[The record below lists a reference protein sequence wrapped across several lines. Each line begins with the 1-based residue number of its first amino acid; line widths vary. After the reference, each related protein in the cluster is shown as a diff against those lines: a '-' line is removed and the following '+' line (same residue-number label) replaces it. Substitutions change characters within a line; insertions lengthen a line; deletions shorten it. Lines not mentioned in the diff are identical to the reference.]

1 MDMRNT
7 FDVSSL
13 SANDYVSLKELNNR
27 LCTIGKFIYDF
38 MQSNDKALKEDVAK
52 GLIVDYDYEFSIYYR
67 LKDSDPD
74 CGLLNDGII
83 CMRKIGC
90 LFGKFTPIGIFN
102 NNFCDSAFN
111 GTPLSDFAH
120 CYLFHDLYDHS
131 FGEDEPSLSFADCLR
146 IGSISVDANI
156 CKEYLF

>member
-1 MDMRNT
+1 MRNA
-7 FDVSSL
+7 FNNHDL
-13 SANDYVSLKELNNR
+13 SANDIDGLKELNNR
-27 LCTIGKFIYDF
+27 LRTIEEFIFDF
-38 MQSNDKALKEDVAK
+38 MQSNDKVLKEEITK

-74 CGLLNDGII
+74 YDQLNDGII

-90 LFGKFTPIGIFN
+90 LFGKATPIEIFN
-102 NNFCDSAFN
+102 NNFCESAFN

-120 CYLFHDLYDHS
+120 CYLFHDLYDHN

-146 IGSISVDANI
+146 VGSISVDANI